1 MFATLKFGFW
11 LWACVALVIAIA
23 LALAFRRCD
32 LYLFSPGPGILGKNS
47 TSGQKNINENSSAIG
62 GCDPRLFSSLP
73 LDHVA
78 LDFKHVPRDW
88 VLSTGEQFD
97 AYLSSSAL
105 PHPVIIRQHTKCED
119 TYLLRPVFAK
129 DRNNDLDELLLPQ
142 KAAPATGSYPQI
154 R

>member
-1 MFATLKFGFW
+1 MFATLKFGSW

-23 LALAFRRCD
+23 LALAFRRWD
-32 LYLFSPGPGILGKNS
+32 LGPGILGKNS
-47 TSGQKNINENSSAIG
+47 TSGQKNIKENSIG

-105 PHPVIIRQHTKCED
+105 PHPVIIRQYTKCED

-142 KAAPATGSYPQI
+142 KAATATGSYPQI